1 VSLSAVC
8 TKAAVWELA
17 KSCAMYAMASWLMAP
32 QAWATRIESE
42 SAAATREIGIFIV
55 RFRVD
60 GGGEER
66 GKWEGLEG
74 RREKRVIGT

>member
-1 VSLSAVC
+1 
-8 TKAAVWELA
+8 
-17 KSCAMYAMASWLMAP
+17 M
-32 QAWATRIESE
+32 ESE

-60 GGGEER
+60 GGSEER
-66 GKWEGLEG
+66 GKWEGREG